1 MSASKGE
8 RSRYTLRIPAS
19 LKRKL
24 EALAK
29 AAGLTVNDYIVRE
42 IEFSMR
48 ELDRRMFK

>member
-1 MSASKGE
+1 MSESKGA

-19 LKRKL
+19 LKHKI

-42 IEFSMR
+42 
-48 ELDRRMFK
+48 LDRRAPK